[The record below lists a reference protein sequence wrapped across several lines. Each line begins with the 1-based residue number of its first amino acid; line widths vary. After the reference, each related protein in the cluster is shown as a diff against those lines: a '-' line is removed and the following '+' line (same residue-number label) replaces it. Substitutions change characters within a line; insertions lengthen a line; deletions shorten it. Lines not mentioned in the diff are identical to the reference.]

1 MNCGEDKLRVPWYR
15 QGCLSWYVAMR
26 THTGLGMWGDIMLL
40 GNLFG
45 NSSGTFIGR
54 FRPVRA
60 KVTLHSSNGVEMPV
74 HMGTRHTE
82 LPCYHPVSGSQ
93 SSSFLEDLR
102 LNPAGNSHLALDT
115 LFLALT
121 VQLSVRI
128 RDRSCQCL
136 AEVEQKTIP
145 F

>member
-1 MNCGEDKLRVPWYR
+1 
-15 QGCLSWYVAMR
+15 
-26 THTGLGMWGDIMLL
+26 MLL

-54 FRPVRA
+54 SCPVRA
-60 KVTLHSSNGVEMPV
+60 KVTLHSSNGVEMSV
-74 HMGTRHTE
+74 HMRTRHTE

-93 SSSFLEDLR
+93 SSSFLD

-121 VQLSVRI
+121 VQLPVRI

-136 AEVEQKTIP
+136 AEVEQRTIP